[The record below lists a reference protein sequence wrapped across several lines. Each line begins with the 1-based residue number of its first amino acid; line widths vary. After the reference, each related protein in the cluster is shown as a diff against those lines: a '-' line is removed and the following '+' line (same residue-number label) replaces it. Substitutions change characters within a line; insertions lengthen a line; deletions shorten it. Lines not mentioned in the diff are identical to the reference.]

1 MKTISRL
8 SIGTGALLLRSS
20 GCAGLKQR
28 SWRNVKPKQTFLDR
42 RPATGAL
49 FAYVSRETAR
59 TRSRE
64 AVVAGVLIGC
74 SWALVLLTFLS
85 R

>member
-1 MKTISRL
+1 MKTISHPNIPMVSL
-8 SIGTGALLLRSS
+8 PLRVS
-20 GCAGLKQR
+20 GCVSSKGTV
-28 SWRNVKPKQTFLDR
+28 WRRGKPKQTFLDR

-49 FAYVSRETAR
+49 FAYVSRETSR

-74 SWALVLLTFLS
+74 SWALVLLAFFG